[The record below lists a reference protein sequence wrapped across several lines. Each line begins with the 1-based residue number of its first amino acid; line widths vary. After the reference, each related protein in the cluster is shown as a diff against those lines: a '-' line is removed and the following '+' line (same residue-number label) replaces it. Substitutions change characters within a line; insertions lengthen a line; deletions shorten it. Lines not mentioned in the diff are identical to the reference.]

1 MAQGRDIETPQPRSK
16 TMPKVHHGAPS
27 IHTLDEQSGINVG
40 SLRVEFLVFAEQS
53 CSNDERSGT
62 CQVDFV
68 F

>member
-1 MAQGRDIETPQPRSK
+1 
-16 TMPKVHHGAPS
+16 MPKVHHGAPS